1 MSKKILLVEDQALI
15 AMAEA
20 KLLKSYGYVVVTAYN
35 GEDSIT
41 AVESEPEISLVLMDL
56 DLGQGMDGT
65 EAAEGILKTHDL
77 PIVFLTSHSEKE
89 YVDKVKTITSYG
101 YVLKNSGEFVI
112 RESIQMAFQLFDSHK
127 QLENK
132 EEQLKLAMD
141 AEEHGYWDWDLD
153 TNEVYFSP
161 KCCEMLGYE
170 PDELPGDYRTW
181 EKLLHPEDKE
191 YVIETVKGKLE
202 RGEAFELEFRLLTKS
217 GTWKWIKGK
226 GKLYYVDKRSVPH
239 RFIGT
244 HEDITERKHAEQQ
257 LKMREQNLHTT

>member
-41 AVESEPEISLVLMDL
+41 AVESDPEISLILMDI

-65 EAAEGILKTHDL
+65 EAAQRILKTHDL

-89 YVDKVKTITSYG
+89 YVDKVKTITGYG
-101 YVLKNSGEFVI
+101 YVLKNSGEFVLV
-112 RESIQMAFQLFDSHK
+112 ESIKMAYQLFDSRRRL
-127 QLENK
+127 QDK

-141 AEEHGYWDWDLD
+141 AEDHGYWDLNLD
-153 TNEVYFSP
+153 TNEAYFSP
-161 KCCEMLGYE
+161 KYCEMLGYGHE
-170 PDELPGDYRTW
+170 ELPGDYRTW

-191 YVIETVKGKLE
+191 TVIKTVWEKLK
-202 RGEAFELEFRLLTKS
+202 RG
-217 GTWKWIKGK
+217 
-226 GKLYYVDKRSVPH
+226 
-239 RFIGT
+239 
-244 HEDITERKHAEQQ
+244 
-257 LKMREQNLHTT
+257 